1 MPTMNERVLPLWL
14 KRCLLCE
21 MIAKVFEISFD
32 VCEKIMRN
40 LSSCEQKN
48 SHMMIT
54 ELKSEID
61 KYDRKEHIVFMKDE
75 NVWFDDPFYDV
86 SIGRGCE
93 WPSSCARPNR
103 RLSRPLRPLPEG
115 FCPRAFCESFLPRGL
130 PKRLYDRRGKIPHQ
144 MVRENHKIYNML
156 VENELGEQLLGSGR
170 NIYNMNIGRFL
181 SLYRCEL
188 DFTNFKMIKVC
199 YAEEFCNNHPD
210 IKLGAG
216 IFCESV
222 DAPIRVSRAC
232 MSYDQRKELFYQN
245 SEGLMV
251 EHEAEYY
258 LYLIKSS
265 LLKALP
271 LRELHK

>member
-1 MPTMNERVLPLWL
+1 MSSMNMRELPLWL
-14 KRCLLCE
+14 KRCLIFE
-21 MIAKVFEISFD
+21 TIAKVFEISND
-32 VCEKIMRN
+32 IGEKVLIH
-40 LSSCEQKN
+40 LSSRERKN

-54 ELKSEID
+54 ELKDVID
-61 KYDRKEHIVFMKDE
+61 RYERKEHIVFMKDE

-93 WPSSCARPNR
+93 RQFSCARPHC

-115 FCPRAFCESFLPRGL
+115 FCPRAFCESFLPSGL
-130 PKRLYDRRGKIPHQ
+130 PKRLYDRRGKLPHQ

-188 DFTNFKMIKVC
+188 DFTNIKMIKVC

-216 IFCESV
+216 IFCGSG
-222 DAPIRVSRAC
+222 DPPIRSSYAR
-232 MSYDQRKELFYQN
+232 MSYDQRKEQFYQH
-245 SEGLMV
+245 SDEFAELV
-251 EHEAEYY
+251 EEEAEYY
-258 LYLIKSS
+258 LYLIKTS
-265 LLKALP
+265 LLK
-271 LRELHK
+271 